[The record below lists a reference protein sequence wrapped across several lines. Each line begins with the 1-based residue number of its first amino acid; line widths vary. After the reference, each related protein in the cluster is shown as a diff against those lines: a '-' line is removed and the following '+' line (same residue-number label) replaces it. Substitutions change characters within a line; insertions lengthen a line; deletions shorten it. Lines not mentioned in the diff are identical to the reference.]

1 VLVRIV
7 PALASALAGIAAMT
21 APAAGSPPSAYQA
34 VLHVYEQRST
44 VPPCQFSPAQL
55 QSALKGVDAY
65 GAQYFADF
73 TQAIQN
79 ALSVRAS
86 GSCSPSARPPS
97 ARPPNARPPG
107 ARPPGGAATGHRL
120 PVPVGPPARFG
131 PVIAATS
138 AGVPAPLALMGA
150 LAATGAL
157 CGAGIAAARAREKR
171 RRRPPVDGEASP

>member
-1 VLVRIV
+1 VRIV
-7 PALASALAGIAAMT
+7 PALASALAGIAAVT

-34 VLHVYEQRST
+34 VLHVYEQQST

-97 ARPPNARPPG
+97 ARPSS
-107 ARPPGGAATGHRL
+107 ARPPGGAATSHRL
-120 PVPVGPPARFG
+120 PVPIGPPAHFG

-157 CGAGIAAARAREKR
+157 CGTGVAAARAREKR
-171 RRRPPVDGEASP
+171 RPRPPVDGETSP